1 MTKKNNLDLARDEMT
16 IADAARFLGHE
27 TSSSLSHL
35 KARGKLHPR
44 RNVGRFPIY
53 DVRALDEYAGNW
65 GDVRVTPNEAAEMC
79 GKEHYVI
86 RHAASTGKILYCYQI
101 GNRWQ
106 ISVNGLRR
114 AGFLAPSAPAAG
126 PERTSLDEPEQTSLD
141 VADERD
147 VKDEETIESL
157 RRRLDAAER
166 ERDLAVRER
175 WLMEEAEN
183 ERVRTLV
190 EEGAVDLDAAMR
202 LADTRRIL
210 REIGQPGGGRLRDLV
225 NLLDALDAIGE
236 TDERPVVLPGGD
248 Y

>member
-1 MTKKNNLDLARDEMT
+1 MSKKNNLDLARDEMT

-53 DVRALDEYAGNW
+53 DVRALDEYAGNR

-79 GKEHYVI
+79 DVPHYSI

-114 AGFLAPSAPAAG
+114 AGFLAPAAG
-126 PERTSLDEPEQTSLD
+126 PEQTSLD
-141 VADERD
+141 VDGE
-147 VKDEETIESL
+147 KDKETIEAL
-157 RRRLDAAER
+157 HRRLDAAQR
-166 ERDLAVRER
+166 ERDLAVRDR
-175 WLMEEAEN
+175 MLLAAEN
-183 ERVRTLV
+183 ERLQALV
-190 EEGAVDLDAAMR
+190 EESPFDNSAAQR
-202 LADTRRIL
+202 LADTRRVL
-210 REIGQPGGGRLRDLV
+210 REIGRTGGGRLPDLV
-225 NLLDALDAIGE
+225 NLLDALDSLDSLDAVDDDDAD
-236 TDERPVVLPGGD
+236 DERPVVLPGGG